1 MAARREEEVKQI
13 SQLIWNAQLDSVYEY
28 QVQGP
33 RYTDRYNDYQMHL
46 PQILTESTGRF
57 RVDAENIEKLKQQII
72 NNRIDPKIKKLQ
84 SSTSMI
90 LQLNNL
96 DNDMTVSFVRNYLR
110 NEANTNT
117 NDKKFKTHKMRR
129 VGKDVIVFLKLLA
142 RERARKETMSNS
154 RDFIKNKTKVR
165 EIFEC

>member
-1 MAARREEEVKQI
+1 MVTREEEVKQI

-33 RYTDRYNDYQMHL
+33 RYEDRDNDYQMYL

-96 DNDMTVSFVRNYLR
+96 DNDMTVSFVRNYFR
-110 NEANTNT
+110 NEANT
-117 NDKKFKTHKMRR
+117 KKEKFKTRKMRR